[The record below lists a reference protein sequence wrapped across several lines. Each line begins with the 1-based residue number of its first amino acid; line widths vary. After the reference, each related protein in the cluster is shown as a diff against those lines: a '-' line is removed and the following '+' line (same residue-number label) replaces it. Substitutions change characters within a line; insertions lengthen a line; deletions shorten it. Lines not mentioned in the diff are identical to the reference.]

1 MYKIF
6 TLAFILLSVVVKAQ
20 ELEVQ
25 GRVLD
30 EATKPIAGANV
41 IIKGTPN
48 GVVTNSDGSF
58 KINIPYGKVKLLFA
72 YVGYKSFEQTLH
84 VNKDF
89 NWRVEATLVRKGGI
103 GKGSGKIVKRTE

>member
-6 TLAFILLSVVVKAQ
+6 ALAFILLSVVVKAQ

-58 KINIPYGKVKLLFA
+58 KINILYGKVKLLFA

-89 NWRVEATLVRKGGI
+89 SWQVEATLVRKGGV
-103 GKGSGKIVKRTE
+103 GKGSGKFVKRSE

>member
-1 MYKIF
+1 MCIRD
-6 TLAFILLSVVVKAQ
+6 S
-20 ELEVQ
+20 
-25 GRVLD
+25 
-30 EATKPIAGANV
+30 V

-48 GVVTNSDGSF
+48 GVVTDGDGNF
-58 KINIPYGKVKLLFA
+58 KIDIPYGKVKLLFA
-72 YVGYKSFEQTLH
+72 YVGFKTFEQTLH